1 MLVMLMAS
9 SRCTAPAEDLDGDI
23 YLSHSREQTELISAE
38 FELGQLWD
46 KYGLVGDIVVS
57 IPFITLCSCFSNHW

>member
-9 SRCTAPAEDLDGDI
+9 TRCTAPAEDLNSDI
-23 YLSHSREQTELISAE
+23 YPSRSREHTELISVE

-46 KYGLVGDIVVS
+46 EYGLVGDIVVS
-57 IPFITLCSCFSNHW
+57 ILFITLRSCFSNHW

>member
-23 YLSHSREQTELISAE
+23 YPSHSREHTELISVE

-46 KYGLVGDIVVS
+46 EYGLVGDIVVS
-57 IPFITLCSCFSNHW
+57 ILFITLHSCFSNHW